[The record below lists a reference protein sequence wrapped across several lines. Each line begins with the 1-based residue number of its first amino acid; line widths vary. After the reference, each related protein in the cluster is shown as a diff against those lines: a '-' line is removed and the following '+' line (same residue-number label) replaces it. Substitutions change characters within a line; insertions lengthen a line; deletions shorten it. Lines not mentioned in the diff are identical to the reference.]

1 MQYAAR
7 FFFFFVLVFFSS
19 NAQIRKMCT
28 YESYLPVSEYI
39 DQCGFQKPQRLLG
52 LEKKV
57 DSLFNLI
64 GEQRNF
70 QIKSCAQIRGISA
83 MNFDSFH
90 SPLERFVVIQENT
103 LDLDSLIANHDWN
116 ILGRFLHAMGH
127 HMRQHLLI
135 DSIDF
140 FEEEVEADEA
150 VGFMLSK
157 MGVSKENSLKTID
170 FVPDSTVNETHA
182 PTIKRKNAVI
192 RGWNWGQDGTSTLPK
207 KDYVELLPVSETQ
220 ELDYMQ
226 QHNTAHKEGKYE
238 LASWHA
244 LKAFQYSGGKNR
256 KMLAEAAYHFH
267 QNGQF
272 AMSLKCY
279 LTLLDRGI
287 GFLARNGK
295 LNVFVIV
302 GINYYFLEEWDMAI
316 QYLTAAHL
324 MLPKDLQT
332 LNYLA
337 ATYQKKRDWEMC
349 GNYVKK
355 MIKLDSKNPDH
366 TFNLGI
372 TYERQQE
379 VHKAISLYRR
389 AIYITP
395 THTKSRVALATLYV
409 NEANGLILLLRSKGY
424 YQGMG
429 QKKYKKTRATV
440 NDLLAKAEQV
450 LTKGLDLNPDDI
462 RILETLL
469 MIYKQ
474 TGKKEKQEQVE
485 KRLEVLGQQSE

>member
-70 QIKSCAQIRGISA
+70 QIKSCAQIGGISA

-90 SPLERFVVIQENT
+90 SSLERFVVIQENT

-238 LASWHA
+238 LAAWHA

-272 AMSLKCY
+272 SLSLKCY

-287 GFLARNGK
+287 GFLARDGK
-295 LNVFVIV
+295 SGVFKII
-302 GINYYFLEEWDMAI
+302 GINYYFLEEWDEVI
-316 QYLTAAHL
+316 QYLSIAHF
-324 MLPKDLQT
+324 MSPRDLQT

-337 ATYQKKRDWEMC
+337 ATYEKKRDWEMC
-349 GNYVKK
+349 GSYVKK
-355 MIKLDSKNPDH
+355 MIKLDTKNPDH
-366 TFNLGI
+366 PYNLGVMYVKQGA
-372 TYERQQE
+372 TQ
-379 VHKAISLYRR
+379 KAISLFKR
-389 AIYITP
+389 AFYIAP
-395 THTKSRVALATLYV
+395 AHTRSRVALAVIYSE
-409 NEANGLILLLRSKGY
+409 EADRLIPLLHSREY
-424 YQGMG
+424 FWGMG
-429 QKKYKKTRATV
+429 KRKFNKAKTTV

-450 LTKGLDLNPDDI
+450 LTEGLELNPDDTQL
-462 RILETLL
+462 LETLL

-474 TGKKEKQEQVE
+474 MGEKEKREQIE
-485 KRLEVLGQQSE
+485 KRLEVLGGQSE